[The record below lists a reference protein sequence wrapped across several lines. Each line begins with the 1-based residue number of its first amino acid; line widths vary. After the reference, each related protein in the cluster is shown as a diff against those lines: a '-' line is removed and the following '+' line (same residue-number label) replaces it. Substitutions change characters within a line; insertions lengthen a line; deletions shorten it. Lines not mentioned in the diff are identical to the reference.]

1 MVLLKCSS
9 TQSWYRFGEPTQAKV
24 SFSSDVSRLM
34 QARGNRILMVCNEY
48 SQKGWEAEAEQKKMN
63 QETLE
68 KNNPEAKVEKRQGGV
83 HIISE
88 WWQRGGGSTWS
99 WDTVADTSAWYHD
112 QQLGFQFSHLRLR
125 DQEKGGRKIVRSRG
139 HLLQDSLF

>member
-9 TQSWYRFGEPTQAKV
+9 NQFWYRFGEPTQAKE
-24 SFSSDVSRLM
+24 SFSSNVNRLK
-34 QARGNRILMVCNEY
+34 QARGNRILMICNEY

-68 KNNPEAKVEKRQGGV
+68 INNPEAKVQKRQGGV
-83 HIISE
+83 HITSE
-88 WWQRGGGSTWS
+88 WGQRRILGYCSRPVWH
-99 WDTVADTSAWYHD
+99 HD
-112 QQLGFQFSHLRLR
+112 QQLGFQFSQLR
-125 DQEKGGRKIVRSRG
+125 DQEKGDRKIVRSRG